1 MLLGREAEAAGIDR
15 LLTSAR
21 GGQGGALLLR
31 GDPGIGKSAL
41 CRYAIERATGMT
53 HLQVRGLESEVEL
66 PFAGLSVLLAPVID
80 RLDCIPEPQRVAL
93 AGALGVSSPVPGD
106 PLTVYAATLTVL
118 AAAAEETPV
127 IVVADDAHWLDRT
140 SVQALQFVARRIQ
153 ADGIVLLL
161 AARPGEAPS
170 LAGSDVPSWSSP
182 AWMPRPRLPFSRRP
196 AGAGSRGRW
205 ASACTRPRP
214 AIHSH

>member
-1 MLLGREAEAAGIDR
+1 MLLGREAEAARIDR

-31 GDPGIGKSAL
+31 GDPGIGKSSL

-66 PFAGLSVLLAPVID
+66 PFAGLSVLLAPVIE
-80 RLDCIPEPQRVAL
+80 RLECIPEPQRVAL

-106 PLTVYAATLTVL
+106 PLTVYAATLSVL

-127 IVVADDAHWLDRT
+127 HRGGGRC
-140 SVQALQFVARRIQ
+140 ALPGP
-153 ADGIVLLL
+153 DL
-161 AARPGEAPS
+161 RPGTP
-170 LAGSDVPSWSSP
+170 L
-182 AWMPRPRLPFSRRP
+182 
-196 AGAGSRGRW
+196 RGPPD
-205 ASACTRPRP
+205 TG
-214 AIHSH
+214 